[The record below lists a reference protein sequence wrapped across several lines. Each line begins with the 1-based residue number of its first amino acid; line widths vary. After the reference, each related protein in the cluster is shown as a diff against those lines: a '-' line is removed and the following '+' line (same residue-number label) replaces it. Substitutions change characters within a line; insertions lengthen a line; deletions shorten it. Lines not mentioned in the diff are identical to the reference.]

1 VLHFQKIIKN
11 KKKQNFE
18 SLTKNPVTTFLLS
31 KRKHSWL
38 FFEIGIENGFLATK
52 NGFFGYQKWK
62 KVNFLENHQK
72 LIENSKMYNIWPKIT
87 RSTFL
92 MSTKKHSW
100 VFFEIGIEN
109 GFLATKNE
117 KKLNFRNFFR
127 KSSKTQRMFIVFV
140 DNGLTKWR
148 GRLKFCMR
156 LRNRYKYHVLAAH
169 TSSQKSTV
177 FFLTFSLDF
186 QKFFRKSS
194 KTHRKQQ
201 NIQCLT

>member
-1 VLHFQKIIKN
+1 L
-11 KKKQNFE
+11 
-18 SLTKNPVTTFLLS
+18 
-31 KRKHSWL
+31 
-38 FFEIGIENGFLATK
+38 
-52 NGFFGYQKWK
+52 
-62 KVNFLENHQK
+62 
-72 LIENSKMYNIWPKIT
+72 
-87 RSTFL
+87 
-92 MSTKKHSW
+92 STKKHSW

-156 LRNRYKYHVLAAH
+156 LRNRYKYHVLASH

-177 FFLTFSLDF
+177 FFLTFSLDY

-194 KTHRKQQ
+194 KTHRKRQ
-201 NIQCLT
+201 NIQCLTEDPSVYFLIVYKKALLGFLRNPLRKWFFGYRI

>member
-1 VLHFQKIIKN
+1 
-11 KKKQNFE
+11 
-18 SLTKNPVTTFLLS
+18 
-31 KRKHSWL
+31 
-38 FFEIGIENGFLATK
+38 
-52 NGFFGYQKWK
+52 
-62 KVNFLENHQK
+62 
-72 LIENSKMYNIWPKIT
+72 
-87 RSTFL
+87 

-109 GFLATKNE
+109 GF
-117 KKLNFRNFFR
+117 KLNFRKFFR

-194 KTHRKQQ
+194 KTHRKQL
-201 NIQCLT
+201 NLQCLTEDHSVYFFNVYKKALLGFLRNRHRKRFFGYQKWKKVKFSDFFLENHQKLIENS